1 MSESMRKLI
10 NLVESMDDRRP
21 RRVPT
26 DPTVPMN
33 MTDFVRNAKAT
44 PSVKSALGRNPL
56 HVIRDRELI
65 QKAYQLY
72 LDSFKPKNMLS
83 PAQAI
88 LQARESFKTPYSEST
103 NSIKKMF
110 EEDESWRL
118 EGRIKSIETQIE
130 SGDIVTG
137 DMLQRIITQV
147 IEGQSKV
154 NDAIQEKMRV
164 GINGLID
171 LIERD
176 MNQLRAEIEKLK

>member
-1 MSESMRKLI
+1 MQ
-10 NLVESMDDRRP
+10 
-21 RRVPT
+21 
-26 DPTVPMN
+26 N
-33 MTDFVRNAKAT
+33 MAF
-44 PSVKSALGRNPL
+44 
-56 HVIRDRELI
+56 
-65 QKAYQLY
+65 
-72 LDSFKPKNMLS
+72 
-83 PAQAI
+83 
-88 LQARESFKTPYSEST
+88 EST
-103 NSIKKMF
+103 NSIKSMF

>member
-10 NLVESMDDRRP
+10 TLVESMD
-21 RRVPT
+21 T
-26 DPTVPMN
+26 QSPMT
-33 MTDFVRNAKAT
+33 MSDFVRSAKQST
-44 PSVKSALGRNPL
+44 ELN
-56 HVIRDRELI
+56 VIRDKEVI
-65 QKAYQLY
+65 IKAYELY
-72 LDSFKPKNMLS
+72 LKGIEVGDPKT
-83 PAQAI
+83 PAQAV
-88 LQARESFKTPYSEST
+88 LQAQSTMQNMAFEST
-103 NSIKKMF
+103 NSIKSMF

>member
-10 NLVESMDDRRP
+10 TLVESMD
-21 RRVPT
+21 T
-26 DPTVPMN
+26 QSPMT
-33 MTDFVRNAKAT
+33 MSDFVRSAKQTT
-44 PSVKSALGRNPL
+44 PLN
-56 HVIRDRELI
+56 VIRDKEVI
-65 QKAYQLY
+65 IKAYELY
-72 LDSFKPKNMLS
+72 LKGIEVGDPKT

-88 LQARESFKTPYSEST
+88 LQAQSTMQNMAFEST
-103 NSIKKMF
+103 DIKKMF

>member
-1 MSESMRKLI
+1 MQ
-10 NLVESMDDRRP
+10 
-21 RRVPT
+21 
-26 DPTVPMN
+26 N
-33 MTDFVRNAKAT
+33 MAF
-44 PSVKSALGRNPL
+44 
-56 HVIRDRELI
+56 
-65 QKAYQLY
+65 
-72 LDSFKPKNMLS
+72 
-83 PAQAI
+83 
-88 LQARESFKTPYSEST
+88 EST
-103 NSIKKMF
+103 DIKKMF

>member
-1 MSESMRKLI
+1 MQ
-10 NLVESMDDRRP
+10 
-21 RRVPT
+21 
-26 DPTVPMN
+26 N
-33 MTDFVRNAKAT
+33 MAF
-44 PSVKSALGRNPL
+44 
-56 HVIRDRELI
+56 
-65 QKAYQLY
+65 
-72 LDSFKPKNMLS
+72 
-83 PAQAI
+83 
-88 LQARESFKTPYSEST
+88 EST
-103 NSIKKMF
+103 DIKSMF